1 MGLTQNKS
9 NCLSSVREILIS
21 QAADVHIMLPAI
33 LINHIEV
40 STKCFLF
47 FRVEDYV
54 VTVPS
59 FAILVKLFKTVMVPN
74 THYSFRD
81 MVALKANSPVF
92 LIFNFSLCK
101 SNTGMCDNCA
111 YEVQLEEVDVTRMTL
126 FFTIL
131 PIF

>member
-54 VTVPS
+54 VAVPS